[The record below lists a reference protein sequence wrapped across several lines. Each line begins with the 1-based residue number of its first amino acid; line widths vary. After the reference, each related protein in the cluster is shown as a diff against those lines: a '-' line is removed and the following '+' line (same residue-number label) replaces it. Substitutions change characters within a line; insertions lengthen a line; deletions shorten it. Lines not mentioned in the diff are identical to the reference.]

1 VCHRPI
7 AKDWPVFLSL
17 QEDAMA
23 IDVRMIPSSRLSPW
37 SLAAQVLARWF
48 MVLLW
53 KTHWRLHQVKI
64 KPDYAEDIIERTT
77 MSLYD
82 SSMGLMVV
90 GTVLLVFSGFYLLLR
105 QGTDMAHEIISLVF
119 IAGVAIIMGGSLMM
133 IFIKLKNKPDVTL
146 PCILIHLSS
155 LLLSFY

>member
-1 VCHRPI
+1 
-7 AKDWPVFLSL
+7 
-17 QEDAMA
+17 
-23 IDVRMIPSSRLSPW
+23 
-37 SLAAQVLARWF
+37 
-48 MVLLW
+48 
-53 KTHWRLHQVKI
+53 
-64 KPDYAEDIIERTT
+64 